1 MAAHGFLEYLSEDDL
16 NTLRVKRNTT
26 RSKSLARPLS
36 TLGAQPPPSHKDP
49 KIPLKTIM
57 KEEENLPC
65 YSPENKQLA
74 FKISNFEV
82 FVALIVF
89 FVFFFFVISN
99 VPKIFFVSFAAQKIT
114 SFVFFC
120 LLADRNWRSFVR
132 RRFYR
137 IFREFRCFFK
147 SQEDQFRWLQ
157 TKTFTPFFF
166 LHSK

>member
-65 YSPENKQLA
+65 YSPENKQLT

-82 FVALIVF
+82 FFALIVF
-89 FVFFFFVISN
+89 FVFFFRDFQC
-99 VPKIFFVSFAAQKIT
+99 AQN
-114 SFVFFC
+114 FFC
-120 LLADRNWRSFVR
+120 VFRCSENH
-132 RRFYR
+132 
-137 IFREFRCFFK
+137 IFR
-147 SQEDQFRWLQ
+147 
-157 TKTFTPFFF
+157 FF
-166 LHSK
+166 LFVG